1 MDTLRNRALFAVRVI
16 RAGAF
21 WALCASLVVL
31 VVWGFWYADP
41 YR

>member
-1 MDTLRNRALFAVRVI
+1 MDNLRRRALFAVRVF

-21 WALCASLVVL
+21 WVLCVAVLVL

>member
-1 MDTLRNRALFAVRVI
+1 MDFLRSRALFAFRVL
-16 RAGAF
+16 RAGVF
-21 WALCASLVVL
+21 WVLCVAVPVL